1 MTHDAD
7 SILGIR
13 RQPWYSIPRDLCEE
27 RVERRTSFLDNGQA
41 DQRAHGQHSE
51 SEQGEDQ
58 HRRGPECPVRACR
71 RLLLNVFSRLHYG
84 SPVTG

>member
-1 MTHDAD
+1 MHDAN

-13 RQPWYSIPRDLCEE
+13 RQPWYSLPRDLCEE

-51 SEQGEDQ
+51 SEQGED
-58 HRRGPECPVRACR
+58 
-71 RLLLNVFSRLHYG
+71 
-84 SPVTG
+84 